1 MRIIRLKVTKLKQDL
16 TRTSRSDSP
25 DRNELIRIE
34 AAIEKAEAAITNLQN
49 QIPESWAGVNKRYA
63 ELEKAEMQARRSY
76 RTNVDQA
83 YETIVELREVI
94 DGADE
99 LAGLEQQ
106 MAALETAMINEPAE
120 AAMERIEQAE
130 KALDKVAGASAIKST
145 LSKARRALKG
155 NKPEPEKAI
164 QLLSEGLTM
173 YAAEVDWR
181 RRAAVEIAPALAA
194 YDNAIKDSIG
204 LRLQRRLTADQV
216 KAVASCQ
223 SVHRDFSL
231 QF

>member
-1 MRIIRLKVTKLKQDL
+1 LKVVNLEQDL

-25 DRNELIRIE
+25 DRDEITRIE
-34 AAIEKAEAAITNLQN
+34 AAIDKAAAAITNLQS

-63 ELEKAEMQARRSY
+63 DLEKAEKKARREY
-76 RTNVDQA
+76 RNNVDQA
-83 YETIVELREVI
+83 YKPIVELREVI

-99 LAGLEQQ
+99 LVGLEQQ
-106 MAALETAMINEPAE
+106 ITALETAVANEPAD
-120 AAMERIEQAE
+120 AAMERIKQSET
-130 KALDKVAGASAIKST
+130 ALGKVAGTSAIKSK

-155 NKPEPEKAI
+155 NNPEPEKAI
-164 QLLSEGLTM
+164 QLLSEGLAV

-181 RRAAVEIAPALAA
+181 RLAAAQIAPALAA

-204 LRLQRRLTADQV
+204 IRLQRRLSDDQV
-216 KAVASCQ
+216 KAVASCL